1 MYRGK
6 KFTIRQING
15 FGGPEDTN
23 ERIKYMLKHGAT
35 GISVIFDL
43 PMTQMYDSDDPVSK
57 GQVGMSGV
65 AIDSA
70 DDMEILFKDFQ

>member
-6 KFTIRQING
+6 KFTMRQING
-15 FGGPEDTN
+15 YGGPEDTN
-23 ERIKYMLKHGAT
+23 ERMKFMLAHGGT

-43 PMTQMYDSDDPVSK
+43 PTIQMYDSDDPISK

-70 DDMEILFKDFQ
+70 RDMEILFDDVP